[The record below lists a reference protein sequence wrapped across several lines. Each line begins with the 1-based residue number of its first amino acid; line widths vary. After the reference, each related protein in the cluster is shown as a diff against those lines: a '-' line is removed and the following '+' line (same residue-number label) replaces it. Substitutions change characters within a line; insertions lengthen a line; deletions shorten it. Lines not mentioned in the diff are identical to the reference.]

1 MRHLLIVVSGTI
13 LFFGCASKVTTSGT
27 AGAGKYSE
35 DLSVWRPETEKTA
48 DSAVVSPV
56 NERTRTN
63 QYVEA
68 KYAVNDQV
76 DTVLDSIYQQNL
88 NKGFID
94 GYTIQVY

>member
-27 AGAGKYSE
+27 TGAGKYSE
-35 DLSVWRPETEKTA
+35 DLSVWRPETSKTT
-48 DSAVVSPV
+48 DSAAVSPV

-68 KYAVNDQV
+68 KYAVNNQV
-76 DTVLDSIYQQNL
+76 DPVLDSMYQQNL
-88 NKGFID
+88 SRSEERRVGAARE
-94 GYTIQVY
+94 